1 MKPTH
6 RIADLHL
13 ELCFESDDPRPQ
25 AMAEDDLLALA
36 REHILSALAEA
47 LEQEDDGRQRRIA
60 RLDIDLGECAAH
72 DYAAEIPPL
81 LARLLREALARH
93 DSEAAGAT
101 HAPSAAGKR
110 EPLEYFLLTGFVP
123 SVPFI
128 AAGEASRHRHER
140 LLAPWLA
147 STSTDGE
154 LKTLLRRC
162 VTSPDAVRRLAQQ
175 FDSVSLRQ
183 LVRRVEAPANAAIW
197 LSLINEIDAALPLA
211 DASTR
216 QDLRQFWE
224 ILLAQILGGATGT
237 APVSVSTTLRGAAVA
252 VSSGAAAN
260 SPQAAALLRSIA
272 MDPKGTPAVPVRSPE
287 PPVRSSEPPVRDLQ
301 PSGPAPAD
309 VHSAPGDRYPLPD
322 AADAAPEKRYFAPIA
337 DVSSETLWT
346 EIEQHIAAVAGE
358 GAELM
363 LNAIRAGA
371 ARSADRHAFFM
382 RVAEALRQDE
392 PVDLEEIEASIAAA
406 PGGHDRQADITPTT
420 VKHRQPGIAE
430 PVFTATSAPAEQ
442 PGQVGLSKVIQLIPT
457 GNAEQASRLRQA
469 PAASNEARVR
479 WALAPSLTIVEA
491 LRKIGV
497 HRASRSPTRKAAIR
511 VTPSREHDRQDQ
523 RRLTNHRLP
532 DPLGEP
538 FRPVGPAD
546 SGRVIVPF
554 ATAASARQSSIL
566 EQALL
571 DADVARVSSALVEA
585 SSPTVLA
592 AMWQIG
598 ARPEVWRR
606 IAHFPPTLLLQLTWA
621 AAPQATNIL
630 LALQPDGA
638 GTLDARANTDTSDAV
653 LNDPLLWQR
662 CLLSLA
668 STPFEAVAFR
678 EALREPPPANA
689 SAPTPPSPHTRHVPP
704 AASVPKPPTAPIAIR
719 ATGAPVEHVQPHFY
733 LPPNSASRR
742 SGPEEKTGSGP
753 IILKSSATG
762 DAEQSAVL
770 RQALLTADEARV
782 GAALAAA
789 SRQTVLEAIRQIG
802 ASPGAWLRVA
812 NFAPALLMR
821 LIGMAAP
828 QAQTV
833 LLTLQSA
840 EGGATQAPATSVAS
854 GDALN
859 DPLFWQRCLTYLAS
873 TPFDRGT
880 FHDALQ
886 VPARANAVPP
896 PAPAASSS
904 QPGARVPTPQS
915 EPISSR
921 AAPAPSA
928 DDQAD
933 PHQPP
938 TAPSN
943 ATGLAA
949 ESGNASLPE
958 ALWREVTAMIAA
970 QSAGTPDAG
979 RPSLLAR
986 AVQSRAAES
995 HDTEAFL
1002 QMVLVALRNQQLLDL
1017 DDIEEQIQSQVDP
1030 VTEDIETADA
1040 SSLLR
1045 RIEQQLAAS
1054 AGTASHRMMEAI
1066 SVHAES
1072 SPAPA
1077 AYLEHVLEDIM
1088 ESRPIDLE
1096 ELDMLYDQPAA
1107 SRPTR
1112 PTRNAT
1118 TFVRQPKQLTTTTFG
1133 TAEPQAKEDVPLA
1146 HPLMAASPPK
1156 PTPTPT
1162 LSTPASVT
1170 TTAHAAGPTT
1180 AKALATVKNPFA
1192 AAANSTLASA
1202 AGAVHAA
1209 TAATADAAADAS
1221 AAAAAADA
1229 ATAAAAD
1236 AAAATNAAAAYA
1248 ADATAAADAATTAAD
1263 TAAAPNTANAADAT
1277 TAARTDT
1284 ATAAAAHAPTP
1295 ANAENVADATAAV
1308 AAADDA
1314 AATNAESVADAAA
1327 AMAAPTDEATAA
1339 AADAA
1344 APASAENVADAT
1356 AAVAAADEATAAAT
1370 DTAAPANAEKVANA
1384 TAAVA
1389 AAADEA
1395 SAAAVYAPDVA
1406 TTTAVTAVAADA
1418 AVTAVK
1424 TKAHTEDEPASQT
1437 ASSLSAIAP
1446 ISQTSVSAPA
1456 SASPPMTLSTGATA
1470 ATQATQ
1476 AISTST
1482 STSTGPAST
1491 PWTSKTEIVELHPSY
1506 PRRAPGGE
1514 LARALARHV
1523 PARRAALTAL
1533 LRDTGDDIGQ
1543 LTPATIHNVV
1553 KLLAG
1558 SDAQII
1564 ARYARDVGALAA
1576 QHLPHLP
1583 TTRLEFE
1590 TAQFDLDWFFI
1601 QGKDFVPA
1609 AYAHALTAWLSR
1621 DAAGAAAPL
1630 HEALHSRL
1638 GIARPTEMP
1647 RPAVSTSGANT
1658 TTSNGW
1664 RTTASATDQAYPDLQ
1679 IDALI
1684 VDNAGQVLIGPYM
1697 PRLFSMLGLT
1707 EAGQFKNAEAAERAV
1722 HLLQCVVGGP
1732 SDTPEAML
1740 GLNKILCGVPAA
1752 TAIALEITITDQERD
1767 TVEMMLRAII
1777 EHWKKIGNTTPD
1789 GLRQSFLRRTGR
1801 MHLKDDAWYLDV
1813 DPGTFDMLLDS
1824 LPWSFSIIKHPWME
1838 RAVHVNWR

>member
-6 RIADLHL
+6 RIADLYL
-13 ELCFESDDPRPQ
+13 DLSFESDDPRPQ
-25 AMAEDDLLALA
+25 PMAEDDLLALA
-36 REHILSALAEA
+36 REHILSALAET

-101 HAPSAAGKR
+101 QAPSAAGKR
-110 EPLEYFLLTGFVP
+110 EPLEYFLLTGFIP

-197 LSLINEIDAALPLA
+197 LSLISEIDAALPLA
-211 DASTR
+211 EASRR

-224 ILLAQILGGATGT
+224 VLLSQILGDATGT
-237 APVSVSTTLRGAAVA
+237 TPVSVSTTLRRAAVA

-260 SPQAAALLRSIA
+260 SPQAATLLRSIA
-272 MDPKGTPAVPVRSPE
+272 MDREGTPAA
-287 PPVRSSEPPVRDLQ
+287 PVRSSEPPVRDVP

-309 VHSAPGDRYPLPD
+309 VHSAQGDRYPLPD
-322 AADAAPEKRYFAPIA
+322 AADAAPEKPYSVPIA

-346 EIEQHIAAVAGE
+346 QIEHHIASVAGG

-371 ARSADRHAFFM
+371 ARSADRRAFFM

-406 PGGHDRQADITPTT
+406 QRGHDRQADITPTT
-420 VKHRQPGIAE
+420 IKHPQPGIAA
-430 PVFTATSAPAEQ
+430 PALTTPSAPAEQ
-442 PGQVGLSKVIQLIPT
+442 PGQGASREVIQLIPT
-457 GNAEQASRLRQA
+457 GNTEQTSPLRH
-469 PAASNEARVR
+469 PLAASNATRFS
-479 WALAPSLTIVEA
+479 WALATAPGQTIVKA
-491 LRKIGV
+491 LRKIGAR
-497 HRASRSPTRKAAIR
+497 RASKSPTGKAAIR
-511 VTPSREHDRQDQ
+511 ATPPSREHGRQDQ
-523 RRLTNHRLP
+523 HRLTDLSRVSY
-532 DPLGEP
+532 
-538 FRPVGPAD
+538 RPVDPAD
-546 SGRVIVPF
+546 NGRVIVPLV
-554 ATAASARQSSIL
+554 TAARAWQSTML
-566 EQALL
+566 GQALL
-571 DADVARVSSALVEA
+571 DADVAGVSSALVEA
-585 SSPTVLA
+585 SSQTVLA
-592 AMWQIG
+592 AMWKIG

-606 IAHFPPTLLLQLTWA
+606 IAHFPPTLLLQLTWT

-630 LALQPDGA
+630 LALQPEDA
-638 GTLDARANTDTSDAV
+638 GTLNARANTDTPDAV
-653 LNDPLLWQR
+653 LNDPLLWLR
-662 CLLSLA
+662 CLLCLA
-668 STPFEAVAFR
+668 SAPFEAGAFR
-678 EALREPPPANA
+678 DALRETTLAHA
-689 SAPTPPSPHTRHVPP
+689 GAATPPSPHTQRIPP
-704 AASVPKPPTAPIAIR
+704 ATSVPKPPTTPISIR
-719 ATGAPVEHVQPHFY
+719 ATGAPVAPAQPHLY
-733 LPPNSASRR
+733 LPPNSASGLAG
-742 SGPEEKTGSGP
+742 SEEKPGAGP
-753 IILKSSATG
+753 IILKSSAPS

-782 GAALAAA
+782 GTALAAA
-789 SRQTVLEAIRQIG
+789 SGRTVLRAIQQIG
-802 ASPGAWLRVA
+802 ASPDVWLRVA

-840 EGGATQAPATSVAS
+840 EGSATQAPATSVVS
-854 GDALN
+854 GGALN

-873 TPFDRGT
+873 TPFDLGT
-880 FHDALQ
+880 FHNALQ
-886 VPARANAVPP
+886 APARATAVPP
-896 PAPAASSS
+896 PAPVASSS
-904 QPGARVPTPQS
+904 QPAARVPTAQN

-921 AAPAPSA
+921 GAPPANA

-938 TAPSN
+938 TTPSN

-970 QSAGTPDAG
+970 QSAGTSDAG
-979 RPSLLAR
+979 RPNLLAR
-986 AVQSRAAES
+986 AVQSHAAES
-995 HDTEAFL
+995 HDAEAFL
-1002 QMVLVALRNQQLLDL
+1002 QTVLVALRNQQLLDL
-1017 DDIEEQIQSQVDP
+1017 DDIEEQVQSQVDP
-1030 VTEDIETADA
+1030 VIEDIEPADA

-1066 SVHAES
+1066 SAHAES

-1077 AYLEHVLEDIM
+1077 AYLQHVLEDIM

-1096 ELDMLYDQPAA
+1096 ELDMLYDQPAE
-1107 SRPTR
+1107 SKPIH
-1112 PTRNAT
+1112 PTRNAA

-1133 TAEPQAKEDVPLA
+1133 TAEPQAKEDIPLA
-1146 HPLMAASPPK
+1146 RPLTAASPPK
-1156 PTPTPT
+1156 PTPMPT
-1162 LSTPASVT
+1162 LSTPASVET
-1170 TTAHAAGPTT
+1170 TPAHAAGPTT
-1180 AKALATVKNPFA
+1180 ANALPTVKNPFA
-1192 AAANSTLASA
+1192 AAANSTVAAAAAAS
-1202 AGAVHAA
+1202 HAA
-1209 TAATADAAADAS
+1209 TTTTADAAAAVDAAAAYAADAS
-1221 AAAAAADA
+1221 AEAAAADA

-1236 AAAATNAAAAYA
+1236 AAAANAAAAYA
-1248 ADATAAADAATTAAD
+1248 ADATAAANAENAADAAAAAATD
-1263 TAAAPNTANAADAT
+1263 TAAAAAEH
-1277 TAARTDT
+1277 
-1284 ATAAAAHAPTP
+1284 AAAP
-1295 ANAENVADATAAV
+1295 ANAEN
-1308 AAADDA
+1308 
-1314 AATNAESVADAAA
+1314 EADAAA
-1327 AMAAPTDEATAA
+1327 A
-1339 AADAA
+1339 
-1344 APASAENVADAT
+1344 VA
-1356 AAVAAADEATAAAT
+1356 VAADEATAAA
-1370 DTAAPANAEKVANA
+1370 AN
-1384 TAAVA
+1384 
-1389 AAADEA
+1389 
-1395 SAAAVYAPDVA
+1395 APDVA
-1406 TTTAVTAVAADA
+1406 DATTAATAVAADA
-1418 AVTAVK
+1418 AATAVR
-1424 TKAHTEDEPASQT
+1424 TKAHTDGESASQT
-1437 ASSLSAIAP
+1437 VSSLSAIAP
-1446 ISQTSVSAPA
+1446 ISHTSLSAPASTSEPTLA
-1456 SASPPMTLSTGATA
+1456 SASPPVTLAAGATA
-1470 ATQATQ
+1470 AAQA
-1476 AISTST
+1476 T
-1482 STSTGPAST
+1482 STSTGPAPT
-1491 PWTSKTEIVELHPSY
+1491 QWTSKTEIVELHPSY
-1506 PRRAPGGE
+1506 PRRTPGGA

-1543 LTPATIHNVV
+1543 LTPATIHSVV

-1609 AYAHALTAWLSR
+1609 AYAHALAAWLSR
-1621 DAAGAAAPL
+1621 DAAGAAAQL

-1638 GIARPTEMP
+1638 GIARPAEMP

-1658 TTSNGW
+1658 TSNGW
-1664 RTTASATDQAYPDLQ
+1664 RTTSSPPSQADPDLQ
-1679 IDALI
+1679 IDALT

-1697 PRLFSMLGLT
+1697 PRLFSTLGLT
-1707 EAGQFKNAEAAERAV
+1707 EAGRFKNAEAAERAV

-1740 GLNKILCGVPAA
+1740 GLNKILCGVPAT